1 MQNYNKTKNMLN
13 DIKRFLQYYLNYT
26 KEFISAIQIKFVKI
40 LKNKPQ
46 KY

>member
-1 MQNYNKTKNMLN
+1 MQNYNKTNNMQN
-13 DIKRFLQYYLNYT
+13 DIKRFLKYYLNYT
-26 KEFISAIQIKFVKI
+26 QKLIPAIQIKFVKI